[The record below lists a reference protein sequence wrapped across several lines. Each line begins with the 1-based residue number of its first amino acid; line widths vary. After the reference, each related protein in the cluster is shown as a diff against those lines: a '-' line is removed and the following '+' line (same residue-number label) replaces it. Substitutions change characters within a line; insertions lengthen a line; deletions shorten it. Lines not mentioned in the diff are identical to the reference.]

1 MAWSVV
7 PAISTEQLSAQVVSK
22 GRLCLV
28 NKQAG
33 LSALKRAPS
42 ALKYGHTLYYNLPA
56 VTTEK
61 AVIKT
66 FCFTRPWPALGRVG
80 LGPRRALG
88 RLGRGLSAAPR

>member
-7 PAISTEQLSAQVVSK
+7 PAIGTEQLSVQVVSK
-22 GRLCLV
+22 GGLCLV

-33 LSALKRAPS
+33 LPALKKAPLCPEIWNS
-42 ALKYGHTLYYNLPA
+42 LYYNLPA

-66 FCFTRPWPALGRVG
+66 FCFTRPWPALGR
-80 LGPRRALG
+80 RA
-88 RLGRGLSAAPR
+88 